1 MAAAELLTGC
11 GELGCGGREQLQ
23 PYQGPLRWHPAATEL
38 LAVNGPPAPEQQF
51 GLVGMALL
59 EALGALRRL
68 SASSASVRHGLS
80 SSH

>member
-38 LAVNGPPAPEQQF
+38 LAVNGPRAPEQQF
-51 GLVGMALL
+51 GLVGMAPL
-59 EALGALRRL
+59 EALGAL
-68 SASSASVRHGLS
+68 
-80 SSH
+80 